1 MIIGD
6 FLKTF
11 MIIVGV
17 YLLLQTLLSL
27 AKRKMTEQFCLMWAV
42 LAVLM
47 VIAGI
52 LLNPSQIARYIS
64 VRGMVLVLIIMLG
77 IIGGAWFVSL
87 QVSILLRKNQELAMQ
102 TSLLNQ
108 DSENLIKEI
117 ERLRI
122 RVETMEKN
130 LNTEDDDDEKSS
142 VCD

>member
-122 RVETMEKN
+122 KVETMEKN